1 MKVIEIK
8 TITKQGF
15 ESIDELIKTLKNGE
29 ITVYIMPE
37 GYDNG
42 IPVSFCGD
50 FIHFRMKH
58 SGICKR
64 ISLNKLNY
72 HEFYTTYTN
81 ITTYWKS
88 KNS

>member
-29 ITVYIMPE
+29 ITVYIMPD
-37 GYDNG
+37 GCDNG

-58 SGICKR
+58 SGIYKR
-64 ISLNKLNY
+64 ISLDKLNY

-81 ITTYWKS
+81 ITTY
-88 KNS
+88 